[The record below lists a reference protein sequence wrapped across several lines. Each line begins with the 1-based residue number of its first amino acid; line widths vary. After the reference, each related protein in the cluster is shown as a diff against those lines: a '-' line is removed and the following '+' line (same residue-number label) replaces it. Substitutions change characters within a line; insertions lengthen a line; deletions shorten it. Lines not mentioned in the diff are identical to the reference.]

1 MRAPKSPP
9 GDPAAYDEMV
19 TGDGAIRRHW
29 RDFAGVL
36 AGLSDGTLADR
47 AARARAHL
55 ASLGVVGDVAGQ
67 PVEER
72 RAWDID
78 LIPVI
83 LTTTK
88 WRVIES
94 GLIERAGVLDAL
106 LADIYGTQRLATAGA
121 VPPAVLYAN
130 PEFLRACRR
139 PTAAAS
145 DRRMLRFYAADLIRD
160 SDGGWR
166 VLADHTQAPAGLG
179 YALMNRRVVGRFLSE
194 GIQAGRVR
202 PVLPFVDFVQAAL
215 VEWAPQEAEN
225 PRAVLLSPGP
235 FAAGYFEHTL
245 LAKELGIALVEGAD
259 LTVRD
264 GDVYLKTLGG
274 LQRVDV
280 LLRRQDAAFCDPL
293 DLYPYSLLGAVG
305 LVEAERAGRV
315 VIANAL
321 GSALVEAP
329 AMRAWLPHAARR
341 MLGRDLSLPAVETL
355 WLGDPEARARVAAG
369 RDGYVVVPG
378 FDSRRGAH
386 VPTPAQVAARP
397 DRFAAVAATGPSWA
411 PTLVG
416 TRLEP
421 RPFVLRVFLVALGDR
436 YVAMPG
442 GIARLPL
449 ESPEKPL
456 ALLQFAGVSK
466 DVWVQ
471 AEDEGDAAAPV
482 RPARATVVDRPQS
495 GELQSRVA
503 ENLYWM
509 GRHVERLEFGARLL
523 RATLSRQVAAPLDA
537 RELLELRTCARLLG
551 RLEYVDPEG
560 VEAPVAGVAFARTL
574 AGICRPGGQL
584 HTSFREVERLSVTV
598 RDRFSF
604 DMWRTIGASLG
615 TAFGDMAAAGRD
627 LEALLSAC
635 EDLVVAGAA
644 VSGVAAEN
652 MVRGA
657 PWRVF
662 DLGRRVERAACAAGA
677 LATVFSLPPANW
689 EVALLLALELADSV
703 ITYRTR
709 YLAALQTGPVADV
722 VLRDTANPR
731 SLGYQLQAI
740 ADHLGALPPPA
751 GAAGGP
757 RECVAHLR
765 RMVEAAARA
774 AAPSTLT
781 AELDAIQSETY
792 ALSDRLV
799 GAYFTLVARPRP
811 MSGILLP

>member
-1 MRAPKSPP
+1 MPAPESRPA
-9 GDPAAYDEMV
+9 DPAAYDEMV
-19 TGDGAIRRHW
+19 TGDGTIRRHW
-29 RDFAGVL
+29 RDLAGVL
-36 AGLSDGTLADR
+36 AGLSDGALADR

-72 RAWDID
+72 RPWDID
-78 LIPVI
+78 LVPVI
-83 LTTTK
+83 LTAGE
-88 WRVIES
+88 WRAIEA

-106 LADIYGTQRLATAGA
+106 LADLYGARRLAAAGA

-139 PTAAAS
+139 PAAAAS
-145 DRRMLRFYAADLIRD
+145 DRRMLRFYAADLIRGE
-160 SDGGWR
+160 DGGWR

-194 GIQAGRVR
+194 GIRASRVR

-215 VEWAPQEAEN
+215 TDWAPHEAEN
-225 PRAVLLSPGP
+225 PRAVLLTPGP

-264 GDVYLKTLGG
+264 GAVYLKTLGG

-293 DLYPYSLLGAVG
+293 DLYPWSLLGAVG

-341 MLGRDLSLPAVETL
+341 ILGRDLALPMVETL
-355 WLGDPEARARVAAG
+355 WLGDPDARARVAAAG
-369 RDGYVVVPG
+369 DGHIVVSG
-378 FDSRRGAH
+378 YDARRGAH
-386 VPTPAQVAARP
+386 PPTPEQVAARP
-397 DRFAAVAATGPSWA
+397 ERFAAVAGTAPSWT
-411 PTLVG
+411 PTLVDG
-416 TRLEP
+416 RLEP

-449 ESPEKPL
+449 DMPETPP
-456 ALLQFAGVSK
+456 ALLQFAGTSK

-471 AEDEGDAAAPV
+471 AEDEDEITTPA
-482 RPARATVVDRPQS
+482 RSARATVVDRPQS

-509 GRHVERLEFGARLL
+509 GRHVERMEFGARLL
-523 RATLSRQVAAPLDA
+523 RATLTRQMAAPLDA
-537 RELLELRTCARLLG
+537 REMLELRTCARLLG

-574 AGICRPGGQL
+574 AGICRPRGQL

-604 DMWRTIGASLG
+604 DMWRTIGTSLA
-615 TAFGDMAAAGRD
+615 TAFGGMAAAGRD
-627 LEALLSAC
+627 LEALLAAC
-635 EDLVVAGAA
+635 EDLVMAGAA

-662 DLGRRVERAACAAGA
+662 DLGRRVERAACSAGA
-677 LATVFSLPPANW
+677 LATVFSLPASNW

-709 YLAALQTGPVADV
+709 YLAALQTGPVTDV
-722 VLRDTANPR
+722 VLLDTANPR
-731 SLGYQLQAI
+731 SLGYQYRAI

-751 GAAGGP
+751 GAVGGP
-757 RECVAHLR
+757 QESVGRLR
-765 RMVEAAARA
+765 AMVEAAAGSGT
-774 AAPSTLT
+774 PVTLA
-781 AELDAIQSETY
+781 AELDALQSETY
-792 ALSDRLV
+792 VLSERLV

-811 MSGILLP
+811 MSGSLLP